1 MISCLFSFKLFQLT
15 FILFSRT
22 KNKHHSLP
30 DVDTSIPSPSIESK
44 PLPTKIPSPKHSA
57 SPNFNTQNDTTS
69 DSSTHLS
76 YLLYPSSLR
85 ESGRITFFGSSSN
98 LNLLLEPNSSSNTF
112 HFPLPELE
120 GQSSSSRLNQMDQ
133 DEINV
138 LKFRGAFLLPPRDLC
153 DDIVD
158 AYFEKVHPTIPLIN
172 RSSFM
177 RKYNDSL
184 SPPSLLLLQAVLLAG
199 SRVCKNP
206 ALLDS
211 SGSSQLATMTFYKRA
226 KALYNSNYETDRIAI
241 VQSLVLMS
249 WLHEGPEDITE
260 NSFYWTRVSLTVAQ
274 GIGLHRSV
282 DNSQMPDIDKRMW
295 KRVWWSLFVRDRWA
309 AVALGRPVLINL
321 EDSDVPMITLDDF
334 NEDEPG
340 RPSPYPPNKLQ
351 SLYFIHAV
359 MLSKIMGIVLN
370 QHYSVDAEIMRRK
383 NKIPSVS
390 HCDMAMVSWM
400 QALPSELIYKVAD
413 TTNHNFFTALLH
425 AQYYTILCLVHRSAL
440 FHKRQT
446 AEKYPSWGIAFQASH
461 IIAKIMDNLVQFEEI
476 QECPPFFIYTLLSA
490 MLLLIFQT
498 DSPIPTI
505 VESAKKSFQ
514 MCRKALEGLSQ
525 TWMSAKIL
533 LQLFQQIDKNKKLND
548 QLDDTSQNK
557 NPHSYSDVL
566 VNSNSNSK
574 ERKQKG
580 FDEHNGHNP
589 LQSNKNNSQGPGS
602 PHSNHDSLT
611 VSQNTFQS
619 SYPKISPPAEISPS
633 EFPLVSSTFPHTTSR
648 HKHFEPSQLF
658 PEIYENPALSQ
669 DCFIIGLDTDDK
681 KQIDAQDL
689 TDLSTQIPPDPESE
703 FSNLDN
709 SNFHN
714 KINHSKLSTADIIL
728 ESFDK
733 SCGLH
738 QHQHQHLAHQSRQVG
753 SSHRNGN
760 EFDAHDP
767 EIFSN
772 LEVEEDYSMEFEPDS
787 GYGMSETHSRRTSQG
802 DSLYLAPGMMA
813 MPSNA
818 LNLGDWYTY
827 LTSTFPANENGRH
840 THDDSHVD
848 VDVDG
853 DGKVDTKNNVRE
865 YTQVLSEH
873 SGETPDNINSPSL
886 VAPLADTENK
896 TTNSNSECP

>member
-1 MISCLFSFKLFQLT
+1 MFISLQIVPINLHIF
-15 FILFSRT
+15 FSRI
-22 KNKHHSLP
+22 KNKHHLLP
-30 DVDTSIPSPSIESK
+30 NVDTPIPSPSIESK
-44 PLPTKIPSPKHSA
+44 SLPTKIPSPKNSDL
-57 SPNFNTQNDTTS
+57 PYFNKQNDTTS
-69 DSSTHLS
+69 DKSTNLS

-112 HFPLPELE
+112 HFPLPEVE
-120 GQSSSSRLNQMDQ
+120 GQSGSSRLNQMDQ

-158 AYFEKVHPTIPLIN
+158 AYFEKIHPTIPLIN

-199 SRVCKNP
+199 SRVCRNP

-226 KALYNSNYETDRIAI
+226 KALYDSNYETDRIAI

-249 WLHEGPEDITE
+249 WLQEGPEDITE

-351 SLYFIHAV
+351 SLYFIHTV
-359 MLSKIMGIVLN
+359 KLSKIMGIVLN

-400 QALPSELIYKVAD
+400 QALPSELIYRVAD
-413 TTNHNFFTALLH
+413 TTTHNFFTALLH

-440 FHKRQT
+440 FHKQQT

-461 IIAKIMDNLVQFEEI
+461 MIAKIMNNLVQFEEI
-476 QECPPFFIYTLLSA
+476 QQCPPFFIYTLLSA

-498 DSPIPTI
+498 DSPIPTV
-505 VESAKKSFQ
+505 VESAKRSFQ
-514 MCRKALEGLSQ
+514 MCYNALEGLSQ
-525 TWMSAKIL
+525 TWISAKIL

-548 QLDDTSQNK
+548 QLDETSQNENALSK
-557 NPHSYSDVL
+557 SNVL
-566 VNSNSNSK
+566 ANSRSK
-574 ERKQKG
+574 EQKQKA
-580 FDEHNGHNP
+580 FEEHIDHNP
-589 LQSNKNNSQGPGS
+589 VQNDKDDLQGPGS
-602 PHSNHDSLT
+602 PHLNNDSLT
-611 VSQNTFQS
+611 ASQNTFQS
-619 SYPKISPPAEISPS
+619 SDPKISHPAEISSS
-633 EFPLVSSTFPHTTSR
+633 ELLLVSSTFPQTTS
-648 HKHFEPSQLF
+648 HKNFEPSQLF

-669 DCFIIGLDTDDK
+669 DCFTTGLDTDDQ
-681 KQIDAQDL
+681 KQIE
-689 TDLSTQIPPDPESE
+689 THYFSDLSTQILPNSESE
-703 FSNLDN
+703 FGKLDN
-709 SNFHN
+709 ANFHN

-753 SSHRNGN
+753 SSHRNENG
-760 EFDAHDP
+760 FDAHHP

-772 LEVEEDYSMEFEPDS
+772 LEVEADSNMEFEPDS
-787 GYGMSETHSRRTSQG
+787 GYGMSETHSGRTSQAG
-802 DSLYLAPGMMA
+802 SLYIAPRMMT

-827 LTSTFPANENGRH
+827 LTSTFPVNENGRH
-840 THDDSHVD
+840 NHDDETHVD
-848 VDVDG
+848 VDDDDG
-853 DGKVDTKNNVRE
+853 NVDTKNNVRK
-865 YTQVLSEH
+865 YTQVHSEH
-873 SGETPDNINSPSL
+873 DGKTPDNTNSPGL
-886 VAPLADTENK
+886 VTPLADAENK
-896 TTNSNSECP
+896 TTNSNSGCP